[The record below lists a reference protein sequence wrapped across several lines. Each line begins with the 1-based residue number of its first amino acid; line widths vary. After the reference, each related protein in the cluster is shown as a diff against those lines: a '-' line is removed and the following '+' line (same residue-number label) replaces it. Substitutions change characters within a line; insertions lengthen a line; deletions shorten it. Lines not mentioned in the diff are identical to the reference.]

1 MASYQVQAKYGDYDG
16 KKHSSGYL
24 ADEDLF
30 PQQHKLSVPMWEKK
44 VYVGG
49 KSDLQEGPDT
59 ISCFSKMCLKSP
71 GTLSQSQQR
80 PHLSQD
86 TFYFYYL

>member
-1 MASYQVQAKYGDYDG
+1 MQRDILSEKIYCPEETVLLMASYQVQAKYGDYDG

-59 ISCFSKMCLKSP
+59 IFCFSSI
-71 GTLSQSQQR
+71 
-80 PHLSQD
+80 
-86 TFYFYYL
+86 F